1 VTVYLRLFD
10 YAGVFPPAQ
19 LPLHEAVAHYRR
31 LRSGDDGWL
40 VGPMLVR
47 ASQIDPGVETQE
59 VGVIADAPL
68 PPGRYAQVEKQCL
81 PGEVEDAVEQLGQ
94 SSPVVYLESAT
105 DETGSLIAEI
115 AAVRRGGRDVRAKLR
130 TGGLEAGAFPDVAT
144 VANFVGRCVATEVP
158 FKATAGLHHPFPT
171 RSDVDG
177 ATEHGFVNLLA
188 ATRAALAGVDDLVGC
203 LTDTDPNDF
212 DLPTATWRGIGVDLS
227 PGAVRAAL
235 GSIGSCSI
243 DEPAGYL
250 RDLGV
255 RPVATA

>member
-40 VGPMLVR
+40 IGPMLVR
-47 ASQIDPGVETQE
+47 ASQIDPGVEPQE
-59 VGVIADAPL
+59 VGVIADAAL
-68 PPGRYAQVEKQCL
+68 PPGRYAQVEKQCR

-105 DETGSLIAEI
+105 DEAGSLITEI
-115 AAVRRGGRDVRAKLR
+115 AAVRRGGSDVRAKLR
-130 TGGLEAGAFPDVAT
+130 TGGLEAASCPPPEAVAD
-144 VANFVGRCVATEVP
+144 FVRQCVAAELP

-227 PGAVRAAL
+227 PGAVRASL
-235 GSIGSCSI
+235 CSIGSCDI

-255 RPVATA
+255 RTVAHS